1 MDSLVV
7 KDNISIISF
16 LLRPQTV
23 ISFSN
28 NHWVQIP
35 IVSSRRTLVNNE
47 STPKDAIYK
56 SEFCS
61 HVTLANSKESFRV
74 CSLDVRSHNKGT
86 KNLAHLYAPVL
97 RADKIGL
104 SFGILLTSGL

>member
-7 KDNISIISF
+7 KDNISVISF
-16 LLRPQTV
+16 LLRLQAV
-23 ISFSN
+23 LSLSN
-28 NHWVQIP
+28 NPLVQIP
-35 IVSSRRTLVNNE
+35 IVSSRGTVNNE
-47 STPKDAIYK
+47 STSKDAIYK

-61 HVTLANSKESFRV
+61 HITLANSKESFRV

-86 KNLAHLYAPVL
+86 NLCVPVL

-104 SFGILLTSGL
+104 SFGILLTIDL